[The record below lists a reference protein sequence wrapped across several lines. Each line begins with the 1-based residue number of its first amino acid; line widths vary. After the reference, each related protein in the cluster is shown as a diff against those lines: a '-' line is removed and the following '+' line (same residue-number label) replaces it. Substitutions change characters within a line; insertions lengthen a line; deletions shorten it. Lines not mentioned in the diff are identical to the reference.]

1 MYKPTFYIT
10 MEADPAR
17 FTPEGQGLAS
27 RLWSFTAPVDM
38 KPSLTQELG
47 VLLRMKC
54 TGRPYWNAADAAQ
67 QKNWEAVARPALAN
81 KLHSVADVLRGCNEK
96 RYQHYEGDIHHVWL
110 KLQLA
115 PYQLRIRLDADAAG
129 NEYIPDALALVDA
142 VRALANSPEVQ
153 AFAEGEEQLAVYLP
167 SRTEVEALAA
177 TRAAEAEAWAAWE
190 TAAKAAEEEALGEAG
205 GDAGDAG
212 NGCAPA
218 DAAGESAGQAPLPA
232 KPALAPGLSITTAEF
247 VKPSGEGLVLPLP

>member
-81 KLHSVADVLRGCNEK
+81 KLHSVTDVLRGCNEK